1 MTIARG
7 IRPNIKP
14 IPGQRFQMLTVV
26 SAGRGYV
33 DSYYGRPRR
42 NWVCKCDCGRTTI
55 VRESNLKNGH
65 THSCGCQRFTS
76 DAWKH
81 RKTNLRHGDARKGH
95 VTPEWLAWRGLM
107 DRCLNPSS
115 RSFVDYGGRGISI
128 CKRWVDSFEAFLA
141 DVGRRPGPGYS
152 IDRKNNDRGYEP
164 GNVRWA
170 TATQQMRN
178 RRNVIMAKINGVTVP
193 AITLAE
199 EYGVRAETMRNR
211 VRCGWSPERAATTPT
226 QARGRTV

>member
-1 MTIARG
+1 M
-7 IRPNIKP
+7 
-14 IPGQRFQMLTVV
+14 
-26 SAGRGYV
+26 
-33 DSYYGRPRR
+33 
-42 NWVCKCDCGRTTI
+42 
-55 VRESNLKNGH
+55 
-65 THSCGCQRFTS
+65 
-76 DAWKH
+76 
-81 RKTNLRHGDARKGH
+81 
-95 VTPEWLAWRGLM
+95 
-107 DRCLNPSS
+107 
-115 RSFVDYGGRGISI
+115 DYGGRGISI